1 MTFRYEAMSVGLSRS
16 KCNKKMRGRYDFIYI
31 YTYTQHLICLL
42 FNVISF

>member
-1 MTFRYEAMSVGLSRS
+1 MTFTYEATSVGLSRS
-16 KCNKKMRGRYDFIYI
+16 KYKKMRGRYDFIYI